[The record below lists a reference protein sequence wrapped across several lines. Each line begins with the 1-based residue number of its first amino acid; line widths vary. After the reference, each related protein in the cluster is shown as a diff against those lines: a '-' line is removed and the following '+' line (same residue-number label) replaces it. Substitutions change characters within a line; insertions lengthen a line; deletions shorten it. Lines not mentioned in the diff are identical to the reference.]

1 MVVLLRAHL
10 TLLHFSAATI
20 LTTIYNKIVKIGA
33 VTAPSND
40 AIWDEI
46 SKQHQHQSTI
56 FNTQYALFW
65 CK

>member
-10 TLLHFSAATI
+10 TILHFSADTV

-33 VTAPSND
+33 ETTPSND

-46 SKQHQHQSTI
+46 SKQRQHQSTI
-56 FNTQYALFW
+56 FKTQIALFW